1 MQNVKTSKVDTLLLK
16 DILKKTGTGG
26 GGGGSTG
33 GLTNTE
39 LRATPVPV
47 AVSGNV
53 TVSNP
58 TPQGLTDAQ
67 IRATPLPVSGTI
79 TVSNPTA
86 VGLTDAQLRA
96 SAVPV
101 SGTVAISNQV
111 SQPLTDAQIR
121 ATALPVSIASMP
133 TTPVTGT
140 FFQATQP
147 VSAVSL
153 PLPTGAATD
162 STVVAM
168 SAKLPATLGTKTI
181 ANALAVSIASDQTV
195 PVSAASLPLPS
206 GAATAA
212 AQTTGNNSLASIDG
226 KFSSLGQKVS
236 SASTPVVIASDQ
248 SIVPT
253 NPRAAAT
260 GGATP
265 YKLISAATTNATSL
279 KASAGQVYSIIA
291 IGTTANIRYLKFY
304 NKASA
309 PTVGTD
315 VPVLTIPI
323 PGNTQ
328 GAGLAIHFTVGTVFS
343 TGIAFAI
350 TAGVADADSAAVGA
364 SDVIVNLTYA

>member
-153 PLPTGAATD
+153 PLPTGAAT
-162 STVVAM
+162 S
-168 SAKLPATLGTKTI
+168 
-181 ANALAVSIASDQTV
+181 
-195 PVSAASLPLPS
+195 
-206 GAATAA
+206 A

-226 KFSSLGQKVS
+226 KFGTLGQKAS
-236 SASTPVVIASDQ
+236 SGSTPVVIASDQ

-328 GAGLAIHFTVGTVFS
+328 GAGLAIHFTVGTIFS

>member
-1 MQNVKTSKVDTLLLK
+1 MQNVKTNKVDTLLLK

-26 GGGGSTG
+26 GGGGGTTG

-47 AVSGNV
+47 SISGNV
-53 TVSNP
+53 TVANP
-58 TPQGLTDAQ
+58 TAQGLTDAQ
-67 IRATPLPVSGTI
+67 LRAVPVPVSGTV

-86 VGLTDAQLRA
+86 VGLTDTQLRATPVPVSGTVAISNQVSQPLTDTQLRA

-111 SQPLTDAQIR
+111 SQPLTDTQLR
-121 ATALPVSIASMP
+121 ATA
-133 TTPVTGT
+133 
-140 FFQATQP
+140 
-147 VSAVSL
+147 
-153 PLPTGAATD
+153 
-162 STVVAM
+162 
-168 SAKLPATLGTKTI
+168 
-181 ANALAVSIASDQTV
+181 V

-206 GAATAA
+206 GAATSA
-212 AQTTGNNSLASIDG
+212 AQTTGNNSLASIDA
-226 KFSSLGQKVS
+226 KFGSLGQKAMS
-236 SASTPVVIASDQ
+236 GSAPVVIASDQ
-248 SIVPT
+248 SIIPT
-253 NPRAAAT
+253 NPRASTT

-265 YKLISAATTNATSL
+265 YKLISGATTNATSV
-279 KASAGQVYSIIA
+279 KASAGQLYSIVA

-328 GAGLAIHFTVGTVFS
+328 GAGVAIHFTVGTTFS

-350 TAGVADADSAAVGA
+350 TAGVADNDSAAVGA
-364 SDVIVNLTYA
+364 NDVIVNLTYA

>member
-153 PLPTGAATD
+153 PLPTGAAT
-162 STVVAM
+162 S
-168 SAKLPATLGTKTI
+168 
-181 ANALAVSIASDQTV
+181 
-195 PVSAASLPLPS
+195 
-206 GAATAA
+206 A

-226 KFSSLGQKVS
+226 KFSSLGQKAMAA
-236 SASTPVVIASDQ
+236 SAPVVISSDQ
-248 SIVPT
+248 SVLPAT
-253 NPRAAAT
+253 PRAST
-260 GGATP
+260 SGGATP

-328 GAGLAIHFTVGTVFS
+328 GAGLAIHFTVGTIFS

>member
-1 MQNVKTSKVDTLLLK
+1 MQNVKTSKVDSLLLK
-16 DILKKTGTGG
+16 DILKKTGTG

-67 IRATPLPVSGTI
+67 IRATPLPVSGTV
-79 TVSNPTA
+79 TVSNIGSG
-86 VGLTDAQLRA
+86 GLTDTQLRA
-96 SAVPV
+96 TPVPV

-133 TTPVTGT
+133 STPVTGT

-153 PLPTGAATD
+153 PLPTGAAAE
-162 STVVAM
+162 STIVAM

-226 KFSSLGQKVS
+226 KFGTLGQKS
-236 SASTPVVIASDQ
+236 SAGSAPVVIASDQ
-248 SIVPT
+248 SNLPFVPRST
-253 NPRAAAT
+253 TT
-260 GGATP
+260 GGAAP
-265 YKLISAATTNATSL
+265 YKLISAATTNATVV
-279 KASAGQVYSIIA
+279 KAGTGQLYSIIA

-304 NKASA
+304 NKATT

-328 GAGLAIHFTVGTVFS
+328 GAGVAIHFTIGTAFS
-343 TGIAFAI
+343 TGISFAI
-350 TAGVADADSAAVGA
+350 TAGVADADSAVIGA
-364 SDVIVNLTYA
+364 GDVVVNLTYA